1 MAIKEI
7 VIDSLKYPLSDWKK
21 ILTLGIIIFAISL
34 ARSSDYLGV
43 TNVVIYRLF
52 IIAGFIIG
60 FFVNGYLFRI
70 LKSSLD
76 DVNELPKFDNW
87 IEMLRDG
94 LKIYLVAL
102 VYILP
107 AILILLHSMF
117 LMTSS
122 FPEVLSMYGIDFN
135 SLIIDNII
143 QSQVG
148 EFFLFSAGSLSFI
161 SSFMPIYS
169 TAGIIY
175 LVVIVPLFLMALA
188 NMADYDGD
196 LFSAFQFSEIIGEIN
211 YIGWGNL
218 IKWYLTVF
226 FIFNLLFAVP
236 ALIRF

>member
-1 MAIKEI
+1 MATKEI

-21 ILTLGIIIFAISL
+21 ILTLGIIIFAISV

-43 TNVVIYRLF
+43 TNVVINLLF

-87 IEMLRDG
+87 IEMFRDG
-94 LKIYLVAL
+94 LKVYLVAL

-107 AILILLHSMF
+107 VILILLYAMF

-122 FPEVLSMYGIDFN
+122 FPEVLSMYGSIDFN
-135 SLIIDNII
+135 SIIINNII

-148 EFFLFSAGSLSFI
+148 AFFLFLL
-161 SSFMPIYS
+161 MV
-169 TAGIIY
+169 Y
-175 LVVIVPLFLMALA
+175 LLFLVLC
-188 NMADYDGD
+188 
-196 LFSAFQFSEIIGEIN
+196 LSILLREL
-211 YIGWGNL
+211 YIWL
-218 IKWYLTVF
+218 
-226 FIFNLLFAVP
+226 
-236 ALIRF
+236 